1 MRTRLEITSFFEI
14 FQSVVCIDTW
24 YEHISFDSQL
34 HCIFNHNTN
43 YALIHSLM
51 ISLFRSVFNG
61 TLGFVFTARS
71 FASNFV
77 VASLFIYSGW
87 QCGKKEMDSEICYT
101 KSQTDIRRHKSDGT
115 IGPDR
120 RLISQQPIVFKCIF
134 GSCQSTCK

>member
-1 MRTRLEITSFFEI
+1 
-14 FQSVVCIDTW
+14 
-24 YEHISFDSQL
+24 
-34 HCIFNHNTN
+34 
-43 YALIHSLM
+43 M

-134 GSCQSTCK
+134 GSCQSTCKSEQKSALLFQGTFKFPFKLENRLRSCFSAKSLYL